1 MSVTVWIA
9 GSLRKDTEGQ
19 TEVEIMAKDIAGC
32 LDELGIQFPDLKQRL
47 WDGKGELRSSV
58 GIFVDGNNVHSLQG
72 LATQLRDGDK
82 VNILPAFAGG

>member
-9 GSLRKDTEGQ
+9 GSLRQDTEGQ